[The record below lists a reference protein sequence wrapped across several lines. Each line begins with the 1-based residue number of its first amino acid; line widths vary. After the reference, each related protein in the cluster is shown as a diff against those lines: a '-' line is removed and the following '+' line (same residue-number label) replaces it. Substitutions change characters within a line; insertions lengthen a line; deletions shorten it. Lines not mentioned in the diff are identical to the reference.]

1 VNDELKRMWKEAVVA
16 YLRYVSQHLP
26 EGTEKNHEKHQR
38 VSRSSSRDLNTG
50 YIKHVAGV
58 LTTGLSEGSEAVG
71 PTS

>member
-1 VNDELKRMWKEAVVA
+1 VEESCRGLFKDA
-16 YLRYVSQHLP
+16 SQHLP

-50 YIKHVAGV
+50 YIKHVAV
-58 LTTGLSEGSEAVG
+58 MLTTGLSEGSEAVG